1 MSSTTPVN
9 SATASAASNS
19 IANAVP
25 ANMQISESGFLKLIT
40 AQLQDQNPLQPA
52 DPTQFLSQL
61 EGMSEVSSLQSVQ
74 QSITGLAG
82 SLQGQQVLNGTS
94 LLGHSVL
101 VPGSVGALSA
111 GGSIGGAVAAP
122 AGATS
127 LIVSIADASG
137 ALVNSFAVAP
147 QASGL
152 TNFSWNG
159 TNSSGQAMPAGQYA
173 IKVTANVNGTNQ
185 SVSPLVAAQVQSV
198 TLDPSTQSLDLNT
211 DAGTVPLSSV
221 VSVL

>member
-211 DAGTVPLSSV
+211 DAGTVPLSAF

>member
-211 DAGTVPLSSV
+211 DAGTVPLSAV